1 VADGHMQA
9 SVRWAGDG
17 MFIGFSPGGHAVP
30 IETRRERGSAA
41 SPVELLLLSLGGC
54 TGVDVVNILEKKRIK
69 VTAYE
74 ARLSAERSPESPKK
88 FTKIHVH
95 HVVRGTGLTAHAVE
109 QAIELSEKKYC
120 SVAASLQPTVE
131 ITSSYELVD
140 DTQAAVGY

>member
-9 SVRWAGDG
+9 AVRWAGDG

-30 IETRRERGSAA
+30 IETKSARGSAA
-41 SPVELLLLSLGGC
+41 TPVELLLLSLGGC
-54 TGVDVVNILEKKRIK
+54 TGVDVVNILEKKRLK
-69 VTAYE
+69 VTSYE
-74 ARLSAERSPESPKK
+74 ARLSGERSPEFPKK

-120 SVAASLQPTVE
+120 SVSASMQPTVE
-131 ITSSYELVD
+131 ITSSYEIID
-140 DTQAAVGY
+140 DAAPAVGY